1 MSYLLINFVKNTIM
15 DIATYSEFRQNMKSY
30 LDGLELS
37 HKPLF
42 IKRQQGEDVVVIS
55 KEDYTSLNE
64 TLYLLSSPA
73 NAKRLEASIKQYK
86 SKKGFKKLQIT

>member
-1 MSYLLINFVKNTIM
+1 M

-30 LDGLELS
+30 LDGLEVS

-86 SKKGFKKLQIT
+86 SKKGLKKLQIT

>member
-1 MSYLLINFVKNTIM
+1 
-15 DIATYSEFRQNMKSY
+15 MKSY

-86 SKKGFKKLQIT
+86 SKKGLKKLQIT

>member
-1 MSYLLINFVKNTIM
+1 
-15 DIATYSEFRQNMKSY
+15 MKSY

-73 NAKRLEASIKQYK
+73 NAKRLESSKKQYK
-86 SKKGFKKLQIT
+86 

>member
-1 MSYLLINFVKNTIM
+1 
-15 DIATYSEFRQNMKSY
+15 MKSY
-30 LDGLELS
+30 LDGLEVS

-86 SKKGFKKLQIT
+86 SKKGLKKLQIT

>member
-1 MSYLLINFVKNTIM
+1 M

-30 LDGLELS
+30 LDGLEVS
-37 HKPLF
+37 HKHLF

-86 SKKGFKKLQIT
+86 SKKGLKKLQIT

>member
-1 MSYLLINFVKNTIM
+1 ME
-15 DIATYSEFRQNMKSY
+15 IATYSEFRKKMKTY
-30 LDGLELS
+30 LDKVVLS

-42 IKRQQGEDVVVIS
+42 IKRQKGEDLVVIS

-73 NAKRLEASIKQYK
+73 NANRLESSIKQYK
-86 SKKGFKKLQIT
+86 

>member
-1 MSYLLINFVKNTIM
+1 ME
-15 DIATYSEFRQNMKSY
+15 IATYAEFRKKMKTY
-30 LDGLELS
+30 LDKVEIS

-42 IKRQQGEDVVVIS
+42 IKRQQRKDVVVIS

-86 SKKGFKKLQIT
+86 